1 MTSLPRRCGR
11 ILFIVGTLAAAAV
24 LVPPAAAQP
33 SGAAAA
39 AAPGAASQPAAS
51 QPAPSGSTGAA
62 SEPAT
67 ATKSTGAGKPNATSA
82 ASYSLGVSMGEQ
94 LRANGIPADAVS
106 SARLAQGVRD
116 ALNGKASMTDTDRAN
131 IAGLLRA
138 AREAAGEAG
147 HRAAAK
153 FLAENGKKPDVIT
166 TASGLQYKVVAPG
179 KGDSPKASDEVI
191 VNYRGKLL
199 DGSEFD
205 SSYQRGKPVT
215 FPVNHVI
222 PGWTEALQLM
232 KPGGKYELFV
242 PPQLA
247 YDLNPPPG
255 APIPPGSMLIF
266 DVELVGIKPPQTPA
280 GTPSGSAQPPRAS
293 SEAPK

>member
-11 ILFIVGTLAAAAV
+11 ILFLVCTLAAAGM
-24 LVPPAAAQP
+24 LVPPAGAQP
-33 SGAAAA
+33 SGTGAA
-39 AAPGAASQPAAS
+39 GAASQPTPGSSAGSAS
-51 QPAPSGSTGAA
+51 K
-62 SEPAT
+62 PAT
-67 ATKSTGAGKPNATSA
+67 AAKPTAAGKPSPASA

-106 SARLAQGVRD
+106 SERLAQGVRD
-116 ALNGKASMTDTDRAN
+116 ALSGKVKLTDADRNN
-131 IAGLLRA
+131 IAGLVRA
-138 AREAAGEAG
+138 AREAAGDAG

-153 FLAENGKKPDVIT
+153 FLAENGKKPDVVT
-166 TASGLQYKVVAPG
+166 TASGLQYRVVAPG
-179 KGDSPKASDEVI
+179 KGDSPKATDEVI

-199 DGSEFD
+199 DGTEFD
-205 SSYQRGKPVT
+205 SSYARGKPVT

-247 YDLNPPPG
+247 YDLNPPAG

-266 DVELVGIKPPQTPA
+266 DVELVGIKPPQTA
-280 GTPSGSAQPPRAS
+280 A
-293 SEAPK
+293 EAPK

>member
-1 MTSLPRRCGR
+1 MTSLPRHRGR
-11 ILFIVGTLAAAAV
+11 ILLIVGTLAAVGV
-24 LVPPAAAQP
+24 LVPPAGAQP
-33 SGAAAA
+33 SGAAA

-51 QPAPSGSTGAA
+51 SSTGTA
-62 SEPAT
+62 SKPAT
-67 ATKSTGAGKPNATSA
+67 ATKPAGAGKPNATSA

-94 LRANGIPADAVS
+94 LRANDIPADAVNS
-106 SARLAQGVRD
+106 ERLAQGVRD
-116 ALNGKASMTDTDRAN
+116 ALSGKVKMTDADRAN

-138 AREAAGEAG
+138 SREAAGEAG

-166 TASGLQYKVVAPG
+166 TASGLQYRVVAPG

-199 DGSEFD
+199 DGTEFD

-232 KPGGKYELFV
+232 KPSGKYELFV

-247 YDLNPPPG
+247 YDLNPPQG

-280 GTPSGSAQPPRAS
+280 GAPSGSAQPPHAA

>member
-1 MTSLPRRCGR
+1 MTSLPRRYGR
-11 ILFIVGTLAAAAV
+11 ILFIVGTLGAV
-24 LVPPAAAQP
+24 GALVPPAGAQP
-33 SGAAAA
+33 SGAAASASPGA
-39 AAPGAASQPAAS
+39 ASQSAASQPAAS
-51 QPAPSGSTGAA
+51 SSAGTASKPAAK
-62 SEPAT
+62 PAT
-67 ATKSTGAGKPNATSA
+67 AGKANATSA

-106 SARLAQGVRD
+106 SERLAQGVRD
-116 ALNGKASMTDTDRAN
+116 ALSGKVKLTDADRNN

-138 AREAAGEAG
+138 AREAAGDAG

-166 TASGLQYKVVAPG
+166 TASGLQYRVVAPG

-199 DGSEFD
+199 DGTEFD
-205 SSYQRGKPVT
+205 SSYARGKPVT
-215 FPVNHVI
+215 FPVSHVI

-232 KPGGKYELFV
+232 QPGGKYELFV

-247 YDLNPPPG
+247 YDVNPPAG

-266 DVELVGIKPPQTPA
+266 DVELVGIKPPQAPVA
-280 GTPSGSAQPPRAS
+280 
-293 SEAPK
+293 APK

>member
-1 MTSLPRRCGR
+1 MTSLPRHRGR
-11 ILFIVGTLAAAAV
+11 ILLIVGTLAAVGV
-24 LVPPAAAQP
+24 LVPPAGAQP
-33 SGAAAA
+33 SGAAA

-51 QPAPSGSTGAA
+51 SSTGTA
-62 SEPAT
+62 SKPAT
-67 ATKSTGAGKPNATSA
+67 ATKPAGAGKPNATSA

-94 LRANGIPADAVS
+94 LRANDIPADAVNS
-106 SARLAQGVRD
+106 ERLAQGVRD
-116 ALNGKASMTDTDRAN
+116 ALSGKVKMTDADRAN

-138 AREAAGEAG
+138 SREAAGEAG

-166 TASGLQYKVVAPG
+166 TASGLQYRVVAPG

-199 DGSEFD
+199 DGTEFD

-247 YDLNPPPG
+247 YDLNPPQG
-255 APIPPGSMLIF
+255 APIPAGSMLIF

-280 GTPSGSAQPPRAS
+280 GVPSGSAQPPHAA

>member
-1 MTSLPRRCGR
+1 MTSPLRRCGPVV
-11 ILFIVGTLAAAAV
+11 FIVSTLAAGV
-24 LVPPAAAQP
+24 LVPPAGAQP

-39 AAPGAASQPAAS
+39 APGAPSQDAPSQSAAS
-51 QPAPSGSTGAA
+51 SSTGT
-62 SEPAT
+62 SKPAT
-67 ATKSTGAGKPNATSA
+67 AAKGTSAGKSSATSA

-106 SARLAQGVRD
+106 GERLAQGVRD
-116 ALNGKASMTDTDRAN
+116 ALGGKVHLTDADRNN

-138 AREAAGEAG
+138 ARESAGEAG

-153 FLAENGKKPDVIT
+153 FLAENGQKPDVVT
-166 TASGLQYKVVAPG
+166 TASGLQYRVVAPG

-199 DGSEFD
+199 DGTEFD

-255 APIPPGSMLIF
+255 APIPAGSMLIF

-280 GTPSGSAQPPRAS
+280 GTPSASGQPPRAS

>member
-1 MTSLPRRCGR
+1 MTSLPRHRGR
-11 ILFIVGTLAAAAV
+11 ILLIVGTLAAVGV
-24 LVPPAAAQP
+24 LAPPAGAQP

-39 AAPGAASQPAAS
+39 APGAPSQNAPSQPAAS
-51 QPAPSGSTGAA
+51 SSSGTTGK
-62 SEPAT
+62 PAT
-67 ATKSTGAGKPNATSA
+67 ASKPAGAGKPSATSA

-94 LRANGIPADAVS
+94 LRANDIPADAVNS
-106 SARLAQGVRD
+106 ERLAQGVRD
-116 ALNGKASMTDTDRAN
+116 ALSGKVKMTETDRNN
-131 IAGLLRA
+131 IKSLLVA
-138 AREAAGEAG
+138 SREAAGEAG

-166 TASGLQYKVVAPG
+166 TASGLQYRVVAPG

-199 DGSEFD
+199 DGTEFD

-247 YDLNPPPG
+247 YDLNPPQG

-266 DVELVGIKPPQTPA
+266 DVELVGIKPPQTPV
-280 GTPSGSAQPPRAS
+280 GTPSGSAQPPHAA